1 MTALPGIDVVGIAGS
16 RVVIEEDLM
25 GRHRQVEVAQAY
37 RADVS
42 SADTD
47 QFSLVGLNL
56 DRPMPALARSDT
68 RQMAIDSISR
78 MIDLIDVSDHAPDQ
92 NARRAVHRGSLVNF
106 RQIAS
111 AGSRFA
117 HAAASRVRH
126 AGGGRHRL
134 SVGDGSDTRP
144 PGRNIN
150 HRWADDAIVNRM
162 TDTITKEDL
171 SVLKRAQELVR
182 KHDEEVRAKKVER
195 EGRVRQTASLIA
207 TYSADCSL
215 RLAELLDFS
224 EKDGPVDK
232 IKWQL
237 SSSGEK
243 LISFNPEDN
252 DLMVDVHRMPMLVT
266 DVEGYTVGVQ
276 HLLGTDVYLFGL
288 TDGDDN
294 WSGFEDLEGF
304 GRATLTPGNRYKAG
318 EVSLSQYN
326 N

>member
-1 MTALPGIDVVGIAGS
+1 
-16 RVVIEEDLM
+16 
-25 GRHRQVEVAQAY
+25 
-37 RADVS
+37 
-42 SADTD
+42 
-47 QFSLVGLNL
+47 
-56 DRPMPALARSDT
+56 
-68 RQMAIDSISR
+68 
-78 MIDLIDVSDHAPDQ
+78 
-92 NARRAVHRGSLVNF
+92 
-106 RQIAS
+106 
-111 AGSRFA
+111 
-117 HAAASRVRH
+117 
-126 AGGGRHRL
+126 
-134 SVGDGSDTRP
+134 
-144 PGRNIN
+144 
-150 HRWADDAIVNRM
+150 M

>member
-1 MTALPGIDVVGIAGS
+1 MAGIVDSCHVN
-16 RVVIEEDLM
+16 EEELM
-25 GRHRQVEVAQAY
+25 GRHRREEATQAF
-37 RADVS
+37 RADL
-42 SADTD
+42 SAANTD
-47 QFSLVGLNL
+47 QFSLVGLSL

-78 MIDLIDVSDHAPDQ
+78 MIDLIDMIDHAPEQ
-92 NARRAVHRGSLVNF
+92 SARRAVHRGSLVNF
-106 RQIAS
+106 RQIAT

-117 HAAASRVRH
+117 RAAASRVRH
-126 AGGGRHRL
+126 PVSGRHRL
-134 SVGDGSDTRP
+134 AADGGSDTRP
-144 PGRNIN
+144 PTGIIN
-150 HRWADDAIVNRM
+150 HHWANDAIVNTM
-162 TDTITKEDL
+162 TNDDL

-182 KHDEEVRAKKVER
+182 KHDEEVRAQKVER

-215 RLAELLDFS
+215 RLAELLDFTD
-224 EKDGPVDK
+224 KDGPAEK

-237 SSSGEK
+237 SSAGEK

-304 GRATLTPGNRYKAG
+304 GRATLTPGNRYKAA